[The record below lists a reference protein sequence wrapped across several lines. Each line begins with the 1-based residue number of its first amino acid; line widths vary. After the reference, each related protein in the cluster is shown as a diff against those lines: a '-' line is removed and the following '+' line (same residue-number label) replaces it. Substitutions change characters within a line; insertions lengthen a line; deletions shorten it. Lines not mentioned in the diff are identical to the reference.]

1 MPERPCCL
9 SSTFSGFISQWIILF
24 LYSVS
29 RHWSREWANLRTSC
43 SENPWNLFFLINS
56 YRLIDKSSNVMHVC
70 DLKQKGVSF
79 QKSGSPSH
87 AQECST
93 AYLETSYFKMAKKI
107 APILHIK
114 TLQCWTMNNLWKANA
129 DLLYKLRLL
138 INHLNEKLSNMW
150 MILQVLSLS
159 CFLRC
164 SRILISSCACR
175 WNLFSFL
182 TILRATC
189 WWVLWSYTLSTW
201 PNEPLPITFRISYL
215 RWKIISHFF
224 SYLLQYCH
232 LWKRWWGMKK
242 GGWLWIGDG
251 DVDCEWSGGGVG
263 RWIGYLSIL
272 SHSEQSWN
280 LFVFFS

>member
-1 MPERPCCL
+1 
-9 SSTFSGFISQWIILF
+9 
-24 LYSVS
+24 
-29 RHWSREWANLRTSC
+29 
-43 SENPWNLFFLINS
+43 
-56 YRLIDKSSNVMHVC
+56 
-70 DLKQKGVSF
+70 
-79 QKSGSPSH
+79 
-87 AQECST
+87 
-93 AYLETSYFKMAKKI
+93 
-107 APILHIK
+107 
-114 TLQCWTMNNLWKANA
+114 MNNLWKVPRFSLQIENVNIVPQSKCSALPHSLKSTFWLKTKMSKMHFPKMTFA
-129 DLLYKLRLL
+129 CGQALLVALL
-138 INHLNEKLSNMW
+138 DNVNQSHLNEKLSNMW

-215 RWKIISHFF
+215 RWKMISHFF

-242 GGWLWIGDG
+242 RWLIVNWRWRCRLWMKRRRSGTLDWLSLHSLTQRAELEFVCFLFLKVRYAWLW
-251 DVDCEWSGGGVG
+251 
-263 RWIGYLSIL
+263 LSLTTWRKIT
-272 SHSEQSWN
+272 
-280 LFVFFS
+280 